1 MEYTFASQRQLSF
14 VVSVGG
20 RNLLI
25 PFGSRNQAGVS
36 TFMTLDEK
44 VAQAVRR
51 HSLSRRGIIQETT
64 KPAEKPSGTV
74 AKPEANTTGVVTRP
88 AGKPTGTVAAEK
100 QAAKAAGT
108 TAAEPKERE
117 YDNYTVARESICK
130 ELGIKK
136 SEVRNP
142 SALAKVA
149 QEHGIIIKY
158 KEM

>member
-20 RNLLI
+20 RNLLV
-25 PFGSRNQAGVS
+25 PFGSRNQAGVAA
-36 TFMTLDEK
+36 FMTHDEK
-44 VAQAVRR
+44 VAQAIRR

-64 KPAEKPSGTV
+64 KPD
-74 AKPEANTTGVVTRP
+74 ANT
-88 AGKPTGTVAAEK
+88 TGTVAAKPAEAPKPQGSQQPAVKAEAKPETAK
-100 QAAKAAGT
+100 QQELQT
-108 TAAEPKERE
+108 KERE

-136 SEVRNP
+136 ADVRNP
-142 SALAKVA
+142 TALARVA